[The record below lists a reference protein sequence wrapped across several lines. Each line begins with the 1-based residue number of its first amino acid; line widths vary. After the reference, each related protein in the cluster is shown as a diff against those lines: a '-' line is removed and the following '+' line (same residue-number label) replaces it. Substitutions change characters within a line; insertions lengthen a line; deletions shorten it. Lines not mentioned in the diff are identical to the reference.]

1 MSEFPAGWKMRHR
14 RTVSSKSSETRPA
27 STCCLVSG
35 TCSTTSTTPNRH
47 SGRRS
52 RERRSVAVR
61 RVGSA
66 RDTRNSLGKRFG
78 RWPTNLP
85 STGSRHPSGS
95 RQMSCVCHASRAFS
109 PSRYRTTAISRLP
122 PLWLASRSSAGVC
135 VGSGGAR
142 CIRATRAPSVVAKS
156 WSRLRRSPTCW
167 PSARSSRYL
176 APDRTGAP
184 ALDTA
189 AAAAGLGH
197 AQAECRNPELGP
209 RIGRPRRPAFATT
222 PTRFAHRGV
231 RERRDF
237 RPSA

>member
-1 MSEFPAGWKMRHR
+1 MPAPDSGTPWETAHVGRAASISAHPQERALCGMCVKRGCAKRSCGSGGRGTRPSSSGLCRSSQPAGRCVTGGPCRPSR
-14 RTVSSKSSETRPA
+14 RRQGRPRRV
-27 STCCLVSG
+27 CLVSG

-78 RWPTNLP
+78 RWPTNVP

-156 WSRLRRSPTCW
+156 WSRLRRSPTRW
-167 PSARSSRYL
+167 P
-176 APDRTGAP
+176 
-184 ALDTA
+184 
-189 AAAAGLGH
+189 
-197 AQAECRNPELGP
+197 
-209 RIGRPRRPAFATT
+209 
-222 PTRFAHRGV
+222 
-231 RERRDF
+231 
-237 RPSA
+237 